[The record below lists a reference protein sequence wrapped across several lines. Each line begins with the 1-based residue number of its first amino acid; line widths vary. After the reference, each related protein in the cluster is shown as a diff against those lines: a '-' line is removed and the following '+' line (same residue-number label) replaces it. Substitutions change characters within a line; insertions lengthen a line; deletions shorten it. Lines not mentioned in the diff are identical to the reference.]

1 LKWFSQR
8 KGLKKIRTEIQVE
21 SMDKALRNRL
31 WNVFFPLY
39 LDGIGRYN
47 DWRYNGVQTFVLRF
61 WDEYRKLPTTSA
73 PQGPKEISSE
83 IAEYFFNCEWG
94 EVYDFLECV
103 VAYFPNEEYNK
114 RFITACNTILESEM
128 SGYRFLGDKIT
139 EVTAEEELQEIEQAL
154 ENPYAPVRAHI
165 EEALKLMSDRK
176 SPNYRN
182 SIKESI
188 SAVEA
193 TCNLLAGKKVTLGQ
207 CLKDVKEKIGLHGAL
222 EKAFS
227 SLYGYTSEAEG
238 IRHALMDEPTL
249 SFEDAKFMLVSCSAF
264 VNYLISKASK
274 AGIKMR

>member
-1 LKWFSQR
+1 MKWFSER
-8 KGLKKIRTEIQVE
+8 KGLKKVRTEIQIE
-21 SMDKALRNRL
+21 SVDDALRNRL
-31 WNVFFPLY
+31 WNVFFPFYLKGVGLY
-39 LDGIGRYN
+39 E
-47 DWRYNGVQTFVLRF
+47 WRYEGLQTFVRRF

-73 PQGPKEISSE
+73 PQDSRDIFTELYE
-83 IAEYFFNCEWG
+83 FFFNCAWS

-103 VAYFPNEEYNK
+103 VTYFPFEEYNK
-114 RFITACNTILESEM
+114 QFVAACNAVLESEL
-128 SGYRFLGDKIT
+128 SGYRFVGDKVIPT
-139 EVTAEEELQEIEQAL
+139 TSEEELQEIEQAL
-154 ENPYAPVRAHI
+154 EQPSAPIRTHI
-165 EEALKLMSDRK
+165 KEALRLMSDRK

-249 SFEDAKFMLVSCSAF
+249 IFEDAKFMLVSCSAF

-274 AGIKMR
+274 AGIEMR